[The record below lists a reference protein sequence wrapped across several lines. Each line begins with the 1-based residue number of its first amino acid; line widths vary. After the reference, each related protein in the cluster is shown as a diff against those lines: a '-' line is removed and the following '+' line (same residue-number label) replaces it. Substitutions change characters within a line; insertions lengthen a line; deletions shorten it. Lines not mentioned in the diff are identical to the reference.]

1 VSAVFR
7 LGRMLRLRT
16 QLRQL
21 RQLEVEAI
29 VADLAAL
36 EREAR
41 VHALARERVAD
52 EEAQVAREGRL
63 SPALLVLMR
72 AHAAA
77 LADLEQRATRRA
89 AETRAILETKRAE
102 LVEERREERK
112 LERLGQRHRER
123 VIVEEA
129 RLATNLLDELAIQA
143 HGRVRREGEHGE
155 T

>member
-7 LGRMLRLRT
+7 LGRVLRLRT

-21 RQLEVEAI
+21 RQLELEAI
-29 VADLAAL
+29 ASDLAAF

-52 EEAQVAREGRL
+52 EEAEVAREGRL
-63 SPALLVLMR
+63 SPALLALMR

-77 LADLEQRATRRA
+77 LADLEERATRRA
-89 AETRAILETKRAE
+89 AETRAILEAKRAE

-112 LERLGQRHRER
+112 LERLGERHRQR
-123 VIVEEA
+123 VVADEA
-129 RLATNLLDELAIQA
+129 RVATNLLDELAIHA

-155 T
+155 R

>member
-7 LGRMLRLRT
+7 LGRVLRLRT

-21 RQLEVEAI
+21 RQLELEAI
-29 VADLAAL
+29 ASDLAAL

-52 EEAQVAREGRL
+52 DEAEVAREGRL
-63 SPALLVLMR
+63 SPALLALMR

-77 LADLEQRATRRA
+77 LADLEERATRRA
-89 AETRAILETKRAE
+89 AETRAILEAKRAE

-112 LERLGQRHRER
+112 L
-123 VIVEEA
+123 
-129 RLATNLLDELAIQA
+129 
-143 HGRVRREGEHGE
+143 
-155 T
+155 